1 MKLTKLQKI
10 FIAGAV
16 LCGLG
21 VLVLYYWSK
30 LKKEQEYYE
39 YEEQEEPEEQ
49 EELETIPEE
58 IKDNGKE
65 QETGN

>member
-30 LKKEQEYYE
+30 LKKEQEYDE
-39 YEEQEEPEEQ
+39 FEEQEEPEGPEI
-49 EELETIPEE
+49 IPEE
-58 IKDNGKE
+58 IIDNGKE
-65 QETGN
+65 QDPGN